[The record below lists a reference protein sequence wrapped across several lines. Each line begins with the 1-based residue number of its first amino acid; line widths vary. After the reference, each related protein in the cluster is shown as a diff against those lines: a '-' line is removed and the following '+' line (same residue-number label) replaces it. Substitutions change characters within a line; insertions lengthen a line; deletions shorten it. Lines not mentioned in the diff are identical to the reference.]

1 MAPEARARE
10 LLEKISEGF
19 VVVDRDFCIIDIK
32 TEAPQIDGQPISDFI
47 GRIYWDVWPSLV
59 GSELHRLATRAME
72 DREPVSLEQGYTY
85 PDGRHAWFEMR
96 LFPAG
101 AGLAVFYRDI
111 TERKASEEQLR
122 RARAELMHTERLSAM
137 GTMAATLA
145 HELAQPLTS
154 ASNFVETSERLLRK
168 PSEEALREARAGL
181 GMAALAIG
189 RAREILA
196 RVRQFVAKGPVET
209 AIHDLRLVVAD
220 ASILVL
226 PKAQREGVEL
236 AFQLDRRAQWVR
248 VDAVQIQQVLVNLIR
263 NAIEALH
270 GRADGRVTI
279 GTNILSPRWIEV
291 TVTDNGAGIVAAETD
306 KLFHPF
312 QSSKAE
318 GLGVG
323 LSISKTIVE
332 AYGGEISAESAPA
345 GGARFRFTLP
355 RTHGP
360 D

>member
-1 MAPEARARE
+1 MAPESRARE

-19 VVVDRDFCIIDIK
+19 VVVDRDFRILDIK
-32 TEAPQIDGQPISDFI
+32 TEAPQIEGQPISDFI
-47 GRIYWDVWPSLV
+47 GRTYWDVWPSLA
-59 GSELHRLATRAME
+59 GSTLQQLAVRAME

-101 AGLAVFYRDI
+101 DGLAVFYRDI
-111 TERKASEEQLR
+111 TDRKSSEEQLR
-122 RARAELMHTERLSAM
+122 RAQAELMHAERLSAM

-168 PSEEALREARAGL
+168 PSDEALQEARGGL

-196 RVRQFVAKGPVET
+196 RVRQFVAKGPVDT
-209 AIHDLRLVVAD
+209 AVHDLRLVIAD

-226 PKAQREGVEL
+226 PKAQREAVEL
-236 AFQLDRRAQWVR
+236 AFQLDQRAQWVR
-248 VDAVQIQQVLVNLIR
+248 VDAVQVQQVLVNLIR

-270 GRADGRVTI
+270 GSREGRVTI
-279 GTNILSPRWIEV
+279 GTNIVSPRWIEV
-291 TVTDNGAGIVAAETD
+291 SVTDNGPGIGAADADE
-306 KLFHPF
+306 LFHPF
-312 QSSKAE
+312 HSSKAE

-332 AYGGEISAESAPA
+332 AYGGEISAEPAPD

-355 RTHGP
+355 RCHAP